1 MEPPV
6 WMLDIDGVINAN
18 KPGWGEAPRRRII
31 GGFIIRWAP
40 KLIVRMKE
48 LQAAHQVEI
57 RWSTTWCGSPWELG
71 MLAMTV
77 GLECAPAFAERPPH
91 KTWGDMKAE
100 AALDVLAS
108 GRRLVWTDDDEVGGA
123 RWLFPQFEEA
133 EEDGR
138 ALLIAPR
145 SNRGLQPDHLD
156 AIEAFAT
163 QHNGTEA

>member
-31 GGFIIRWAP
+31 GGFPVRWAP
-40 KLIVRMKE
+40 KLIVRMKK
-48 LQAAHQVEI
+48 LQAANLVEI

-77 GLECAPAFAERPPH
+77 GLDCAPAFTERPPH

-108 GRRLVWTDDDEVGGA
+108 GRRLIWTDDDEVGEA
-123 RWLFPQFEEA
+123 RWLFPQFEE
-133 EEDGR
+133 EEEEGR
-138 ALLIAPR
+138 D
-145 SNRGLQPDHLD
+145 RGLQPNDLD

-163 QHNGTEA
+163 QHNGSEA